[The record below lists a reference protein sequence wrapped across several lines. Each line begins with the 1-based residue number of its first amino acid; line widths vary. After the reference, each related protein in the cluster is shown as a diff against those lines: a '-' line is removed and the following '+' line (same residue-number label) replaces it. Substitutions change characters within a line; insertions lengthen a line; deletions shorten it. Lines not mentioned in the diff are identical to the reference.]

1 MQSKKGVAEGIIQFA
16 IGLLLFVI
24 IVVNVILPTVGQG
37 AAASGNTSAGYSS
50 VWPTLIT
57 LVGTV
62 TIFGLVIYAAKAA

>member
-24 IVVNVILPTVGQG
+24 VVVNVILPTVAVGSVN
-37 AAASGNTSAGYSS
+37 ASGYNSTWG
-50 VWPTLIT
+50 TLVT